1 MLVDAFKKSQSQGLV
16 KAALLHSLPVC
27 RSLEQCAEGVAE
39 GVPADVFVDAV
50 RFRNRPNMAFQ
61 EVARP
66 IRLLRTSERL
76 YETCLVT

>member
-1 MLVDAFKKSQSQGLV
+1 MIR
-16 KAALLHSLPVC
+16 LLACGSNSCTVPIG
-27 RSLEQCAEGVAE
+27 LEQCAEGVAE

-50 RFRNRPNMAFQ
+50 RFRNRPNMAFH